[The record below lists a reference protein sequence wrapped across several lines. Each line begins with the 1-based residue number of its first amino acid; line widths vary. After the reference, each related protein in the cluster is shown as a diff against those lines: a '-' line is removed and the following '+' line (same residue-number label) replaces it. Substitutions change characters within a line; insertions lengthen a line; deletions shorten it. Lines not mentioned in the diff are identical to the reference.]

1 MRPPSGKPRSV
12 AADGGAAARHAAAL
26 LAAPGAG
33 FGLPPTTDGAC
44 LHPARRWAQSGL
56 MALTG
61 SPDAA
66 ATLCPVPLPS
76 CADGALDAFRSL
88 SGSAVLPGV
97 SGAQL
102 LVERAA
108 LAGLGRNGACSPTGH
123 CRLLPTGDGVIALNL
138 ARAGDWEL
146 LPAWSGGMDLT
157 DWSAVADWV
166 RGRDTATLLE
176 GARLLGLAAVDA
188 RHPIPAPTHWVKASR
203 VAKPRCSPS
212 RLPRVLDLSTLWA
225 GPLCSHLWQAAG
237 ARVTKVEGSRRPDG
251 ARFGSRAFFELI
263 NRGKAALTLDLH
275 ERAGQRELRRL
286 IGTADIVLEGSR
298 PRALRQMGI
307 VAEELIEAHPG
318 LTWVSITGYGREEPG
333 ANWIAYGDDAAVAA
347 GLSAIAQESTG
358 EWLICG
364 DAIADPLTGL
374 HAAVAGWAGWLS
386 GGGLL
391 LDLSLAGTTA
401 YCIAATA
408 PDGGDYRGRL
418 ARWQRHLQEH
428 GVAAAGPRPRNEVR
442 PSAS

>member
-1 MRPPSGKPRSV
+1 
-12 AADGGAAARHAAAL
+12 
-26 LAAPGAG
+26 
-33 FGLPPTTDGAC
+33 
-44 LHPARRWAQSGL
+44 

-61 SPDAA
+61 RPDAA
-66 ATLCPVPLPS
+66 PTLCPIPLPS
-76 CADGALDAFRSL
+76 CADGALAAFRSL
-88 SGSAVLPGV
+88 SGSDVLLRV

-123 CRLLPTGDGVIALNL
+123 CRLLPSHDGMIAINL
-138 ARAGDWEL
+138 ARPGDWEL
-146 LPAWSGGMDLT
+146 LPAWSGGTALP
-157 DWSAVADWV
+157 DWPAVADWV
-166 RGRDTATLLE
+166 RGCDTATLVE
-176 GARLLGLAAVDA
+176 RARLLGLAAVDA
-188 RHPIPAPTHWVKASR
+188 RQPLPASTHWVKQTRIAS
-203 VAKPRCSPS
+203 PRPTPS
-212 RLPRVLDLSTLWA
+212 RPPRVLDLSTLWA
-225 GPLCSHLWQAAG
+225 GPLCSHLWLAAG

-251 ARFGSRAFFELI
+251 ARFGPRAFFELL
-263 NRGKAALTLDLH
+263 NRGKECLTLDLH
-275 ERAGQRELRRL
+275 EQAGQRELRRL

-318 LTWVSITGYGREEPG
+318 LTWVSITGYGRTEPG

-386 GGGLL
+386 GGGQL

-401 YCIAATA
+401 YCISATA
-408 PDGGDYRGRL
+408 PDDGDYRGRL
-418 ARWQRHLQEH
+418 ARWQRYLQDH
-428 GVAAAGPRPRNEVR
+428 GVAATAPRPRSEVR